1 MLRLAV
7 IEVYTKRVSKP
18 LYRVTNGNI
27 ENIMDRDSLISAVR
41 NGYIILINYDLTRDK
56 FIEER

>member
-7 IEVYTKRVSKP
+7 IEVYTKRASKP

-56 FIEER
+56 FI

>member
-7 IEVYTKRVSKP
+7 IEVYTKGVSKP

-27 ENIMDRDSLISAVR
+27 ENIMDRDNLISAVR

-56 FIEER
+56 FI